1 MTLRISLRLLTL
13 CSLGQYQC
21 NLLNEH
27 SSHLGSKH
35 PRNWTK
41 ASHDELQVEQLF
53 FCEVRIFSKKIWIV
67 IWRYVKKYRL
77 FWLVECSPNPSD
89 YQTWEQL
96 FWISAA
102 KKEKLF
108 KLLQPRNNITVTEAM
123 IPIKQKQLVFLS
135 AKKYSPQHG
144 SIKTI
149 TMPETRKRILKW
161 KWWNC
166 RYKSYFS
173 LKISYP
179 KFSEHKRT
187 QRIKKLFVSGG
198 IY

>member
-1 MTLRISLRLLTL
+1 MTLKISLELLTL

-41 ASHDELQVEQLF
+41 ASHDELQVEQLS
-53 FCEVRIFSKKIWIV
+53 FCEVTYSVKRYELWYEDMSKNTSFSDLLSV
-67 IWRYVKKYRL
+67 VQTRYQAL
-77 FWLVECSPNPSD
+77 
-89 YQTWEQL
+89 EQL

-123 IPIKQKQLVFLS
+123 IPIKQKQIVFLS
-135 AKKYSPQHG
+135 AKKYSPQYG
-144 SIKTI
+144 SIKRI
-149 TMPETRKRILKW
+149 TMPETRKKILK
-161 KWWNC
+161 
-166 RYKSYFS
+166 
-173 LKISYP
+173 
-179 KFSEHKRT
+179 
-187 QRIKKLFVSGG
+187 
-198 IY
+198 